1 MLSHPLLVFQV
12 LLLLHFALFLLFHT
26 CIGSVD
32 PKFEA
37 CVPKTCGNGQYIT
50 YPFYILDKQE
60 PFCGYPGFDLTCDNN
75 GFPILSKRDNEK
87 YVVEEIFY
95 GNHSLRVS
103 ILFSKPTS
111 TECFPSPVH
120 SFADDSRY
128 RVAPN
133 QKKVFLFYYCNLLLT
148 SLKEHR
154 IECPEQNQTSSV
166 VALYEGDP
174 NWDLA
179 RENCNNN
186 GLRATAVEDDKRG
199 IVEGLRRGF
208 VLNWTASSCEEC
220 SGSGGRCGFDHGKD
234 AYAFRCFCR
243 DGVHTAKCDPQS
255 GWLLYFSY
263 QFLVCESSAQH
274 YASSKKARQ
283 YC

>member
-12 LLLLHFALFLLFHT
+12 LLLLHFVLFLLFDT
-26 CIGSVD
+26 CTGSVD

-37 CVPKTCGNGQYIT
+37 CVPKTCGNGQNIT

-75 GFPILSKRDNEK
+75 GFPIFPKHDNEK

-95 GNHSLRVS
+95 ANHSLRVS

-111 TECFPSPVH
+111 TECFPPPVH
-120 SFADDSRY
+120 SFSNDSRF
-128 RVAPN
+128 RVTPN
-133 QKKVFLFYYCNLLLT
+133 QKRAFLFYYCNLK

-154 IECPEQNQTSSV
+154 IECPVQNQTSSV

-174 NWDLA
+174 NLGLA
-179 RENCNNN
+179 MKHCNNKVV
-186 GLRATAVEDDKRG
+186 RATVEDDKRG

-220 SGSGGRCGFDHGKD
+220 SGSGGRCGFDYGKD
-234 AYAFRCFCR
+234 AYAFRCYCR
-243 DGVHTAKCDPQS
+243 DGVHFEKCDPKSQPQS

-263 QFLVCESSAQH
+263 QFLVCKSSAQQ
-274 YASSKKARQ
+274 YAALILANRE
-283 YC
+283 